1 MEIAAEVVRR
11 VHGSQRW
18 LQSNPRK
25 SAQCLATAPSGLSA
39 TLPKR
44 IGDSPDAMEEWRV
57 SRPEPY
63 KRKISGA
70 DEARACEQRAARAP
84 TELW

>member
-39 TLPKR
+39 TRTKVGIR
-44 IGDSPDAMEEWRV
+44 G
-57 SRPEPY
+57 
-63 KRKISGA
+63 
-70 DEARACEQRAARAP
+70 AARTAVRVARDP
-84 TELW
+84 TGVAGHKRTFAGVRRFDAV

>member
-39 TLPKR
+39 IRTEVEAAY
-44 IGDSPDAMEEWRV
+44 SEESFLRV
-57 SRPEPY
+57 SR
-63 KRKISGA
+63 KNQADGA
-70 DEARACEQRAARAP
+70 ADVAV
-84 TELW
+84 